1 MLGEL
6 LYHCFKYENYSGRKK
21 YLFDN
26 NDDCA
31 KTLGDSKPKHYHI
44 YIYVLWKQG
53 KKP

>member
-6 LYHCFKYENYSGRKK
+6 LLWR